1 MNSARLRSAI
11 REPLRRDFKETKLRM
26 SLLSLMTTRPERFR
40 VNAIECYI
48 ASQKVK
54 DPEFKEIYL
63 ELMRRYR
70 ELADQV
76 ERIEHSWLDREGIY

>member
-1 MNSARLRSAI
+1 
-11 REPLRRDFKETKLRM
+11 M
-26 SLLSLMTTRPERFR
+26 SLLWCMTTRPEQFR

-48 ASQKVK
+48 AAQKAK

-63 ELMRRYR
+63 ELMLRYR

-76 ERIEHSWLDREGIY
+76 ERREHSWLDREGIY